1 MPFSAELT
9 KTVQVWPQI
18 SDVLLVPHT
27 EAEYERA
34 VALLDE
40 LIDEV
45 GEDEAHPL
53 ASLMETLGTLIET
66 YENSHLPEPMGDP
79 ISSLQ
84 EFMTEHN
91 LSAADLPELGDAAAV
106 LEILQGRQELTL
118 PQIRALAQRFGVS
131 PTVFL

>member
-1 MPFSAELT
+1 MFSAELT
-9 KTVQVWPQI
+9 KTVRVWPQI

-34 VALLDE
+34 VSLLDE

-53 ASLMETLGTLIET
+53 ASLLETLGTLIET
-66 YENSHLPEPMGDP
+66 YENSHLPEPVGDP

-131 PTVFL
+131 PTVFV